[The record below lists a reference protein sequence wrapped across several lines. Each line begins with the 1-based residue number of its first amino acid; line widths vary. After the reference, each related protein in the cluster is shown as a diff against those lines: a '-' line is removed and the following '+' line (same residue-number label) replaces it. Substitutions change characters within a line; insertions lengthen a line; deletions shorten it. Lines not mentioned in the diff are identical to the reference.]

1 MYIFFDAEAE
11 VGEDAEE
18 EEGGN
23 GSEEE
28 AEALKQ
34 LNSTIASPFS
44 FNPITVSALVATP
57 LALHYSSLPPYLYI
71 PISVMFLSYY
81 QSMKDKID
89 RKAAAGIVS
98 DPRLLTFVQKEM
110 PSWLS
115 DSEFQRV
122 EWFNAT
128 LQTLWPQITLAVEKL
143 VTEQVQPILEKNK
156 PALLTTL
163 KLTRCSL
170 GSVAPKIM
178 GIRFIHAGESSVRL
192 DVELRFTGD
201 SVISLKVGTAAL
213 PALVV
218 ELAEINFSA
227 IVRVELLDLIPRVP
241 CFTALSIT
249 CMKKPFVD
257 FSLKLAGLDVMN
269 LGAGEYNIMG
279 LVRSTINNALAS
291 TLIFPK
297 RIIVKMDK
305 DSENNYAETQ
315 PVAMLLVKV
324 EKAQDLRS
332 AHSMMGSLGSD
343 PFVEI
348 KCAHQIFRSTTK
360 SMTTSPVWN
369 ESFNVMVYDLS
380 AQTVD
385 FEVKDSELAGSE
397 TVLGSASVNVALL
410 RPGMDITKE
419 LFLATGDTKS
429 SKSRLIVKL
438 SLQILHSNKKTDKGN
453 DKRRSRK
460 GQAYAGDPI
469 LYDLPASELT
479 DQKLRED
486 QYLLDKSGD
495 DNRSTH
501 SDSRGDRRAPLMRSL
516 PASAK
521 SVRSLHLESY
531 SGVLQISLIKARA
544 LKAPSG
550 MSSWLDS
557 SFRPFIIF
565 SVGGSTQETKAQKN
579 TTNPVFSEVFSFTVK
594 DLRDEGLHVRAMERN
609 KITSHSCLGQVI
621 VRLWDE
627 GVRKRDVEGEWALK
641 NEHDAVEGF
650 VSFKMSWQS
659 TL

>member
-1 MYIFFDAEAE
+1 MAGFDNDEDDEEAE
-11 VGEDAEE
+11 DGD
-18 EEGGN
+18 

-28 AEALKQ
+28 AEALKR
-34 LNSTIASPFS
+34 LNNTITSPFS

-57 LALHYSSLPPYLYI
+57 LALHFSSLSPYLYI
-71 PISVMFLSYY
+71 PLSVIFLSYY
-81 QSMKDKID
+81 QSMKDRID

-98 DPRLLTFVQKEM
+98 DPRLLAFVQKEM

-122 EWFNAT
+122 EWFNST

-143 VTEQVQPILEKNK
+143 VAEEVQPILDRSK
-156 PALLTTL
+156 PAMLTTL
-163 KLTRCSL
+163 KLSRCSL
-170 GSVAPKIM
+170 GSIAPKIM

-201 SVISLKVGTAAL
+201 SVVSLKVGTIAL

-218 ELAEINFSA
+218 ELAEINVSA
-227 IVRVELLDLIPRVP
+227 IVRVELLDLIPRMP

-269 LGAGEYNIMG
+269 LGAGEYNIMS

-305 DSENNYAETQ
+305 DSDANYAETQ
-315 PVAMLLVKV
+315 PVATLVVKV

-332 AHSMMGSLGSD
+332 AHSLMGSMGSD

-348 KCAHQIFRSTTK
+348 KCAHQIFRTSTKT
-360 SMTTSPVWN
+360 MTLNPVWN

-380 AQTVD
+380 AQIVD
-385 FEVKDSELAGSE
+385 FEVRDSEMAGSE
-397 TVLGSASVNVALL
+397 TILGTASVNVATL
-410 RPGMDITKE
+410 RPGMDVGKE

-429 SKSRLIVKL
+429 SKSRLSVKL
-438 SLQILHSNKKTDKGN
+438 SLQILQSSKKAADKSAE
-453 DKRRSRK
+453 KRRSRK
-460 GQAYAGDPI
+460 CHAYAGGSI
-469 LYDLPASELT
+469 LYDLPLTELT
-479 DQKLRED
+479 DQKLRDD
-486 QYLLDKSGD
+486 QYLLDKSSD
-495 DNRSTH
+495 DSRSTFIDSK
-501 SDSRGDRRAPLMRSL
+501 SDKRAPL
-516 PASAK
+516 
-521 SVRSLHLESY
+521 VRSLHTVKSTKSLHAEIC
-531 SGVLQISLIKARA
+531 SGVLQISLIKARG

-550 MSSWLDS
+550 VSSWFDS
-557 SFRPFIIF
+557 SFRPFLIF

-579 TTNPVFSEVFSFTVK
+579 TTNPLFPEVFSFTVK

-609 KITSHSCLGQVI
+609 KITSHSFLGQVT

-641 NEHDAVEGF
+641 NEQDSVEGF
-650 VSFKMSWQS
+650 VSFKMSWQN